1 MATCPSCAAEN
12 PDAARFCMACGA
24 ALLEPAGVSARSD
37 GPPTASPSTAVPPA
51 APLPTAAPA
60 GNGADSHAGADRPD
74 ADGPGTAIRDTR
86 RTVTVLFS
94 DLSDSTGLGERL
106 DAETVRR
113 VMDRY
118 FATMRTVIE
127 RHGGTV
133 EKFVG
138 DAIMA
143 VFGIPVL
150 HEDDAL
156 RAVRAAADMRAAM
169 EGLNA
174 ELDRLWRIRLAVR
187 IGINTGEVVAGDP
200 STGNTYVTGDAV
212 NVGARLEQMARA
224 GDILLGPTTVR
235 LVRGA
240 VTTETLPAVTVR
252 GKAESIIPH
261 RLLAVAQRGQPLVR
275 GRSSPLVGRERET
288 RQLRDALERSRS
300 GPSCQ
305 LMTIL
310 GAAGVGKSRLVREF
324 LRSAREEATV
334 LRGRCLPYGDGITYW
349 PVTETI
355 RAAARIGAKADA
367 AGARERLTETLAA
380 QDRGE
385 AIVDGLLG
393 ALGMN
398 GETPARAEEIAWAT
412 RRLYETLAAR
422 RPLIV
427 VFDDLHWAESG
438 LLDLIEHVADW
449 SRRAPILLCC
459 MARPELLEA
468 RPNWGGGKRNATS
481 TLLEPLSAEDTG
493 RLAANLLGGWQ
504 MPDVAARRIVE
515 AGEGNPLFVEELV
528 SMLVDDGRL
537 RPTSDGWVPV
547 GDLADLVVPPTIAA
561 LIAARLDRLA
571 RRERNAIERASVVGK
586 QFSRG
591 AVAELTPDDERP
603 AVPTSLLTLVRKE
616 LIRPDLQPG
625 APDEAYRFRHLLI
638 RDAAYGGMPK
648 DERAELHERFAAW
661 LERTAGDRPEYGEII
676 AYHLEQAA
684 HYRAELMPAGDQAA
698 AIARRASD
706 MLWTVALRARDRGD
720 ARAAAHLLSRSA
732 DLTAPDRRARPFR
745 LVEMSAAQFAI
756 GELDAAAASASAALA
771 VAEARGDV
779 PGMWHA
785 RLATL
790 AVRDKVD
797 SSIRIEEILAA
808 ADEARSAFAAA
819 GDELGLARAWRL
831 RGDVSRNRCQWAA
844 AEAAW
849 QQALDHALA
858 AEAGREVDDLRA
870 WIPSALYFG
879 PTPIREAVGRIVEMA
894 AAVGRAWIAGG
905 DPRIAG
911 LLARIG
917 RFDDARALYRSARA
931 ERQERGLVLMLA
943 GVSIFSSDVELLA
956 GDDQAAER
964 ELRLGIAQY
973 RAVGER
979 SGAST
984 LLGRYADLC
993 ARQGRDAEAATLIT
1007 DCRETSAA
1015 DDIASQA
1022 LWRGVQA
1029 KLEARQGRHTE
1040 ADASALEAM
1049 ALLTSTDQLDFI
1061 GWSHEMS
1068 AEVLAAANRT
1078 TDALRHASAAV
1089 ASYDRKGNLAAARR
1103 ARSRWSSLEG

>member
-1 MATCPSCAAEN
+1 MT
-12 PDAARFCMACGA
+12 CGA
-24 ALLEPAGVSARSD
+24 AMLAGAGATVRPDSRA
-37 GPPTASPSTAVPPA
+37 ASP
-51 APLPTAAPA
+51 
-60 GNGADSHAGADRPD
+60 
-74 ADGPGTAIRDTR
+74 GPGVAVRETR

-94 DLSDSTGLGERL
+94 DLTDSTGLGERL

-118 FATMRTVIE
+118 FGTMRVVIE

-156 RAVRAAADMRAAM
+156 RAVRAAADMRAAL
-169 EGLNA
+169 EGLNV
-174 ELDRLWRIRLAVR
+174 ELERLWRIRLTIR
-187 IGINTGEVVAGDP
+187 IGVNTGEVVASNP
-200 STGNTYVTGDAV
+200 STGSTYVTGDAV
-212 NVGARLEQMARA
+212 NVGARLEQVARA

-240 VTTETLPAVTVR
+240 VTTEALPPLTVK
-252 GKAESIIPH
+252 GKAEPVAAH
-261 RLLAVAQRGQPLVR
+261 RLLAVAQRGQPTSHRLN
-275 GRSSPLVGRERET
+275 SPLVGRERET
-288 RQLRDALERSRS
+288 RLLRDVLERSRS

-305 LMTIL
+305 LITIL

-324 LRSAREEATV
+324 LQTAREGATV

-349 PVTETI
+349 PVSETI
-355 RAAARIGAKADA
+355 RTAARIPETADAAAARD
-367 AGARERLTETLAA
+367 RLTETLAG

-385 AIVDGLLG
+385 SIAEGLLG
-393 ALGMN
+393 ALGMG
-398 GETPARAEEIAWAT
+398 GETPARAQEIAWAT
-412 RRLYETLAAR
+412 RRLYEMLAAR

-427 VFDDLHWAESG
+427 VFDDLHWAESS

-459 MARPELLEA
+459 LARPDLLEA
-468 RPNWGGGKRNATS
+468 RPNWGGGKRHATA
-481 TLLEPLSAEDTG
+481 TLLEPLSAEDSG

-504 MPDVAARRIVE
+504 MPDVAARRIID

-528 SMLVDDGRL
+528 AMLVDDGRL

-571 RRERNAIERASVVGK
+571 GRERRAIERASVVGK
-586 QFSRG
+586 HFSRG

-625 APDEAYRFRHLLI
+625 SPDEAYRFRHLLI
-638 RDAAYGGMPK
+638 RDAAYGGMAK
-648 DERAELHERFAAW
+648 DERADLHERFAGW
-661 LERTAGDRPEYGEII
+661 LERTAGDRPEYEEIV

-706 MLWTVALRARDRGD
+706 LLWTVALRARDRGD

-732 DLTAPDRRARPFR
+732 DLTAPDRRARPIR
-745 LVEMSAAQFAI
+745 LVELSAAQFAI
-756 GELDAAAASASAALA
+756 GELDAAAAAAGAALGA
-771 VAEARGDV
+771 AEGRGDV
-779 PGMWHA
+779 PGTWHA
-785 RLATL
+785 RLAAL

-797 SSIRIEEILAA
+797 PSIRAEEILAA
-808 ADEARSAFAAA
+808 ADEARAAFAAA
-819 GDELGLARAWRL
+819 SDELGLSRAWRL

-858 AEAGREVDDLRA
+858 ADAGREVDDLRT

-879 PTPIREAVGRIVEMA
+879 PTPVREAVGRILEVTA
-894 AAVGRAWIAGG
+894 ASGRPRVVAGG
-905 DPRIAG
+905 DPRVAG

-917 RFDDARALYRSARA
+917 RFDDARALYRSARS
-931 ERQERGLVLMLA
+931 ERQEMGLVLMLA
-943 GVSIFSSDVELLA
+943 GVSVFSSDVELLA
-956 GDDQAAER
+956 GDDAAAER

-993 ARQGRDAEAATLIT
+993 ARLGRDAEAAALVAE
-1007 DCRETSAA
+1007 CRETSAA
-1015 DDIASQA
+1015 DDIASQS

-1029 KLEARQGRHTE
+1029 KLQARGGRHEDAEASARQ
-1040 ADASALEAM
+1040 AM
-1049 ALLTSTDQLDFI
+1049 ALLFGTDQLDFI
-1061 GWSHEMS
+1061 GWCHEMA
-1068 AEVLAAANRT
+1068 AEVLAAARRT
-1078 TDALRHASAAV
+1078 SDALRHASTAV
-1089 ASYDRKGNLAAARR
+1089 AAYERKGNLAAARR
-1103 ARSRWSSLEG
+1103 ARTRWSSLEG

>member
-1 MATCPSCAAEN
+1 MASCPSCAASN
-12 PDAARFCMACGA
+12 PDAARFCMACGV
-24 ALLEPAGVSARSD
+24 ALLAPAGATVRSD
-37 GPPTASPSTAVPPA
+37 GRA
-51 APLPTAAPA
+51 AAPA
-60 GNGADSHAGADRPD
+60 GNGASLPTEST
-74 ADGPGTAIRDTR
+74 GPGVAVRETR
-86 RTVTVLFS
+86 RTVTILFS
-94 DLSDSTGLGERL
+94 DLADSTGLGERL
-106 DAETVRR
+106 EPETVRR
-113 VMDRY
+113 VLDRY
-118 FATMRTVIE
+118 FGAMRVVIE

-143 VFGIPVL
+143 VFGLPVA

-156 RAVRAAADMRAAM
+156 RAVRAAADMRAAL

-174 ELDRLWRIRLAVR
+174 ELERLWRLRLSVR
-187 IGINTGEVVAGDP
+187 IGVNTGEVV
-200 STGNTYVTGDAV
+200 TGNPSAGSTFVTGDAV
-212 NVGARLEQMARA
+212 NVGARLEQVARA
-224 GDILLGPTTVR
+224 GDILLGATTVR

-240 VTTETLPAVTVR
+240 VTTEALPPLTVK
-252 GKAESIIPH
+252 GKAEPILAH
-261 RLLAVAQRGQPLVR
+261 RLLAVAQRAQPIA
-275 GRSSPLVGRERET
+275 GRLNSPLVGRKREIKL
-288 RQLRDALERSRS
+288 LREAFERSRS

-305 LMTIL
+305 LMTVL

-324 LRSAREEATV
+324 LQSVREEATI

-349 PVTETI
+349 PVTQTI
-355 RAAARIGAKADA
+355 RAAARVADT
-367 AGARERLTETLAA
+367 AGAAAARDRLTGMLTG
-380 QDRGE
+380 QDRAA
-385 AIVDGLLG
+385 AIADGLLG
-393 ALGMN
+393 ALGMA
-398 GETPARAEEIAWAT
+398 GESPARAEEIAWAT

-427 VFDDLHWAESG
+427 VFDDLHWAESS

-468 RPNWGGGKRNATS
+468 RPNWSGGKRNAAT
-481 TLLEPLSAEDTG
+481 TLLEPLSAEDSG

-504 MPDVAARRIVE
+504 MPDIAARRIVE

-528 SMLVDDGRL
+528 AMLVDDGRL

-571 RRERNAIERASVVGK
+571 RRERSAIERASVVGK

-603 AVPTSLLTLVRKE
+603 AVPASLLNLVRKE

-625 APDEAYRFRHLLI
+625 SSDEAYRFRHLLI

-648 DERAELHERFAAW
+648 DERADLHERFAGW
-661 LERTAGDRPEYGEII
+661 LERTAGARPEFEEII

-684 HYRAELMPAGDQAA
+684 RCRAELMPNSDAAA

-706 MLWTVALRARDRGD
+706 LLWVVALKARDRGD
-720 ARAAAHLLSRSA
+720 AQAAAHLLARST
-732 DLTAPDRRARPFR
+732 DLTAPDRRARPLR

-756 GELDAAAASASAALA
+756 GELDAAAASAAAALA
-771 VAEARGDV
+771 AAVTRGDV

-785 RLATL
+785 RLAAI

-797 SSIRIEEILAA
+797 PSIRAEETLTA
-808 ADEARSAFAAA
+808 ADEARAAFASA
-819 GDELGLARAWRL
+819 GDELGLSRAWRL

-849 QQALDHALA
+849 LQALDHALA
-858 AEAGREVDDLRA
+858 AEAGREVDDLRT

-879 PTPIREAVGRIVEMA
+879 PTPVREAVGRILEIRA
-894 AAVGRAWIAGG
+894 TAGRAHPVAGG

-917 RFDDARALYRSARA
+917 RFDEARVMYRSARV
-931 ERQERGLVLMLA
+931 ERQERGLVLLLA
-943 GVSIFSSDVELLA
+943 GVSLFSSDVELLA
-956 GDDQAAER
+956 GDEEAAER
-964 ELRLGIAQY
+964 ELRVGIGQY
-973 RAVGER
+973 RALGER
-979 SGAST
+979 SGTST

-993 ARQGRDAEAATLIT
+993 ARQGRDAEAIALVAE
-1007 DCRETSAA
+1007 CRETSAA
-1015 DDIASQA
+1015 DDIASQC
-1022 LWRGVQA
+1022 LWRGVEA
-1029 KLEARQGRHTE
+1029 RLHARQGRHAE
-1040 ADASALEAM
+1040 AEASARDAI
-1049 ALLTSTDQLDFI
+1049 ALLSGSDQLDMI
-1061 GWSHEMS
+1061 GWSQEMA
-1068 AEVLAAANRT
+1068 AEALAGASRPS
-1078 TDALRHASAAV
+1078 DALRHASAAV
-1089 ASYDRKGNLAAARR
+1089 AAYERKGNLAAARR

>member
-1 MATCPSCAAEN
+1 
-12 PDAARFCMACGA
+12 MACGV
-24 ALLEPAGVSARSD
+24 ALLAPAGATVRADGRS
-37 GPPTASPSTAVPPA
+37 
-51 APLPTAAPA
+51 AAPA
-60 GNGADSHAGADRPD
+60 GNGARVPAESAS
-74 ADGPGTAIRDTR
+74 PGVAVRETR

-94 DLSDSTGLGERL
+94 DLADSTALGEQL
-106 DAETVRR
+106 DPETVRR
-113 VMDRY
+113 VLDRY
-118 FATMRTVIE
+118 FATMRVVIE

-143 VFGIPVL
+143 IFGIPVL

-156 RAVRAAADMRAAM
+156 RAVRAATDMRAAL

-174 ELDRLWRIRLAVR
+174 ELERQWRIRLTVR
-187 IGINTGEVVAGDP
+187 IGVNTGEVV
-200 STGNTYVTGDAV
+200 TGNPTTGGTYVTGDAV
-212 NVGARLEQMARA
+212 NVGARLEQLARA
-224 GDILLGPTTVR
+224 GDILLGSATVR

-240 VTTETLPAVTVR
+240 VTTEALPPLTVK
-252 GKAESIIPH
+252 GKAEPVLAH
-261 RLLAVAQRGQPLVR
+261 RLLAVAQRGMPVA
-275 GRSSPLVGRERET
+275 GRLNSPLIGRERET
-288 RQLRDALERSRS
+288 RLLRDAFERSRS
-300 GPSCQ
+300 GPGPQ
-305 LMTIL
+305 LITIL

-324 LRSAREEATV
+324 LQSAREGATI

-349 PVTETI
+349 PVTQTI
-355 RAAARIGAKADA
+355 RAAARIGDTTDA
-367 AGARERLTETLAA
+367 ATARDRLTTILTG

-393 ALGMN
+393 ALGMA
-398 GETPARAEEIAWAT
+398 GGTPVRAEEIAWAT
-412 RRLYETLAAR
+412 RRLYETLAVG
-422 RPLIV
+422 RPVMV

-468 RPNWGGGKRNATS
+468 RPNWSGGKRNAST
-481 TLLEPLSAEDTG
+481 TLLEPLSAEDSG

-504 MPDVAARRIVE
+504 MPDPVARRIVE

-528 SMLVDDGRL
+528 AMLVDDGRL

-571 RRERNAIERASVVGK
+571 RRERSAIERASVIGK

-603 AVPTSLLTLVRKE
+603 AVPTSLLNLVRKE

-625 APDEAYRFRHLLI
+625 AAGEAYRFRHLLI

-648 DERAELHERFAAW
+648 DERADLHERFAGW
-661 LERTAGDRPEYGEII
+661 LERTAGERPEYEEII

-684 HYRAELMPAGDQAA
+684 RYRAELMPNSDHAA

-706 MLWTVALRARDRGD
+706 MLWAVALRARDRGD
-720 ARAAAHLLSRSA
+720 AQAAAHLLSRA
-732 DLTAPDRRARPFR
+732 TDLTGPDRRARPTR
-745 LVEMSAAQFAI
+745 LVELSAAQFAI
-756 GELDAAAASASAALA
+756 GELEAAAASAAAALGA
-771 VAEARGDV
+771 AEARADV
-779 PGMWHA
+779 PGAWHA
-785 RLATL
+785 RLAAL

-797 SSIRIEEILAA
+797 PSIRAEETLAA
-808 ADEARSAFAAA
+808 ADEARAAFAAA
-819 GDELGLARAWRL
+819 GDELGLSRAWRL

-858 AEAGREVDDLRA
+858 ADASRDVDDLRT

-879 PTPIREAVGRIVEMA
+879 PTPVREAVGRILEIRA
-894 AAVGRAWIAGG
+894 AGARTHNVAGG

-917 RFDDARALYRSARA
+917 RFDEARAMYRSARV

-943 GVSIFSSDVELLA
+943 GVSFFSAEVELLA
-956 GDDQAAER
+956 GDDEAAER

-973 RAVGER
+973 RVVGER

-993 ARQGRDAEAATLIT
+993 ARHGRDAEAAALIAE
-1007 DCRETSAA
+1007 CRDTSPA
-1015 DDIASQA
+1015 DDIAAQS
-1022 LWRGVQA
+1022 LWRAV
-1029 KLEARQGRHTE
+1029 EARLQAQHGHQGE
-1040 ADASALEAM
+1040 ADAMVREAL
-1049 ALLTSTDQLDFI
+1049 ALLSGSDQLDFI
-1061 GWSHEMS
+1061 GWNHEMA
-1068 AEVLAAANRT
+1068 AEVLAAASRPS
-1078 TDALRHASAAV
+1078 DALRHASSAV
-1089 ASYDRKGNLAAARR
+1089 SAYERKGNLVAARR

>member
-1 MATCPSCAAEN
+1 VRSEVTRAAPPAT
-12 PDAARFCMACGA
+12 
-24 ALLEPAGVSARSD
+24 
-37 GPPTASPSTAVPPA
+37 PTALV
-51 APLPTAAPA
+51 
-60 GNGADSHAGADRPD
+60 GNGSNRHADG
-74 ADGPGTAIRDTR
+74 DGPGIAVRESR

-94 DLSDSTGLGERL
+94 DLTDSTALGERL
-106 DAETVRR
+106 DPETVRR

-118 FATMRTVIE
+118 FGTMRVVIQ
-127 RHGGTV
+127 RHGGTL

-156 RAVRAAADMRAAM
+156 RAIRAAADMRAAL
-169 EGLNA
+169 EGLNV
-174 ELDRLWRIRLAVR
+174 ELERMWGIRLTARMGV
-187 IGINTGEVVAGDP
+187 NTGEVVAGDP
-200 STGNTYVTGDAV
+200 SIGGTYVTGDAV
-212 NVGARLEQMARA
+212 NVGARLEQVARA

-240 VTTETLPAVTVR
+240 VTTEVLPPLTVK
-252 GKAESIIPH
+252 GKAQPITAH
-261 RLLAVAQRGQPLVR
+261 RLLAIAQRGQPVAR

-288 RQLRDALERSRS
+288 RLLRDALERSRS

-305 LMTIL
+305 LVTIV

-324 LRSAREEATV
+324 LRTAREGSTI

-355 RAAARIGAKADA
+355 RAAARIAATADTAEARDRLSA
-367 AGARERLTETLAA
+367 ALSG
-380 QDRGE
+380 QDRGN
-385 AIVDGLLG
+385 AVIDGLLG

-398 GETPARAEEIAWAT
+398 VETPARAEEIAWAT

-427 VFDDLHWAESG
+427 VFDDLHWAESS

-459 MARPELLEA
+459 MARPELLET
-468 RPNWGGGKRNATS
+468 RPNWRGGKRNATS
-481 TLLEPLSAEDTG
+481 TLLEPLSAEDSS

-504 MPDVAARRIVE
+504 MPDGAARRIVE

-528 SMLVDDGRL
+528 AMLVDDGRL

-547 GDLADLVVPPTIAA
+547 GDLADLVIPPTIAA

-571 RRERNAIERASVVGK
+571 RRERNAIERASVIGK

-591 AVAELTPDDERP
+591 AVAELTPSDERP
-603 AVPTSLLTLVRKE
+603 AVPDSLLTLVRKE

-625 APDEAYRFRHLLI
+625 SPDEAYRFRHLLI

-661 LERTAGDRPEYGEII
+661 LERTAGGRPEYEEIV

-684 HYRAELMPAGDQAA
+684 HYRSELIPEGDQAA

-720 ARAAAHLLSRSA
+720 ARAAAHLLMRSA

-745 LVEMSAAQFAI
+745 LVELSAAQFTI
-756 GELDAAAASASAALA
+756 GELEAAAASAAAALA
-771 VAEARGDV
+771 AAEARGDI
-779 PGMWHA
+779 PGTWHA
-785 RLATL
+785 RLAAL

-797 SSIRIEEILAA
+797 SSIRVGEIVAA
-808 ADEARSAFAAA
+808 ADEARSVFAAA

-858 AEAGREVDDLRA
+858 ADAGREVDDLRT
-870 WIPSALYFG
+870 WIPNALYFG
-879 PTPIREAVGRIVEMA
+879 PTPVREAFERIVEVTGA
-894 AAVGRAWIAGG
+894 GGRARVAGG
-905 DPRIAG
+905 DPRLAG

-931 ERQERGLVLMLA
+931 ERQERGMILMLA
-943 GVSIFSSDVELLA
+943 AVSVFSSEVELLA
-956 GDDQAAER
+956 GDEQAAER

-993 ARQGRDAEAATLIT
+993 AQQGRDAEAATLIAE
-1007 DCRETSAA
+1007 CRETSAT
-1015 DDIASQA
+1015 DDIAAQS

-1029 KLEARQGRHTE
+1029 KLEARQGRHVE
-1040 ADASALEAM
+1040 AEATAREAIALVAD
-1049 ALLTSTDQLDFI
+1049 SDQLDFI
-1061 GWSHEMS
+1061 GWSHEMN
-1068 AEVLAAANRT
+1068 AEVLAAAHRT
-1078 TDALRHASAAV
+1078 ADALRHASAAV
-1089 ASYDRKGNLAAARR
+1089 GAYDRKGNLAASRR
-1103 ARSRWSSLEG
+1103 ARARWSSLEG